1 MTQRGARQ
9 KIARF
14 KAEPMRPGDSRIR
27 PKGTLLIIGGRE
39 DKENG
44 KLILRRLVD
53 LAEGRRIVV
62 ATLASERPQ
71 EVFDTYEPVL
81 RGIGAR
87 HVYHLGIESREDA
100 HGERAMRIL
109 EDAQVVFLTGGDQL
123 RITSAVGD
131 SPVFSRMFEIY
142 ANGGIIAGTS
152 AGAAVMSET
161 MIVNGEGEDSHKI
174 GSLLQL
180 APGFGFAKDMIVD
193 QHFAERGRVS
203 RLLAVVAQNPR
214 VLGVGIDENTAI
226 EMKADREFTVLG
238 DGGVTVL
245 DGSTVSDSNI
255 ASESTDRTM
264 SIFDVTLHLLSQ
276 GDRFDLRRREPESRP
291 AEGIEQELVKSA

>member
-9 KIARF
+9 KIERF
-14 KAEPMRPGDSRIR
+14 RAEPLRPGDSRLR
-27 PKGTLLIIGGRE
+27 AKGTLLIIGGRE

-53 LAEGRRIVV
+53 LAEGRKIVV
-62 ATLASERPQ
+62 ATLASEEPQ
-71 EVFDTYEPVL
+71 EVFKSYEPVL

-87 HVYHLGIESREDA
+87 HVYHLAIESREDA
-100 HGERAMRIL
+100 HSERAMRVL
-109 EDAQVVFLTGGDQL
+109 EDAAVVFLTGGDQL

-131 SPVFSRMFEIY
+131 SPVFSRIFEIFV
-142 ANGGIIAGTS
+142 NGGVIAGTS

-161 MIVNGEGEDSHKI
+161 MIVNGEAEDSHKI

-214 VLGVGIDENTAI
+214 VLGIGIDENTAI
-226 EMKADREFTVLG
+226 EMKADREFSVLG

-245 DGSTVSDSNI
+245 DGRTVTDSNI
-255 ASESTDRTM
+255 ATEATDRTM
-264 SIFDVTLHLLSQ
+264 SIFNVTLHLLSQ
-276 GDRFDLRRREPESRP
+276 GDRFDIRRREPESRP
-291 AEGIEQELVKSA
+291 AEVVEEELVRSA